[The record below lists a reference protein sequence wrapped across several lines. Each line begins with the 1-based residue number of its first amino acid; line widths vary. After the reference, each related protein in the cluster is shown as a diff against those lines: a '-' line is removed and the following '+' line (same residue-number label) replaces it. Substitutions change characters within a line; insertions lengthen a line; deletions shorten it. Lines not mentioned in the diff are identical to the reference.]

1 MKYNTYTGENV
12 LERVVSNNLCVGCGT
27 CAGVLPEVLRM
38 HTDKYGAYLPVLIKE
53 TDEDWGRLS
62 LRVCPFADNEDNED
76 TIAAR
81 LFGQQEGVKH
91 RSETGY
97 YLQCFTGHVTDEDA
111 RLAST
116 SGGIISWLAGEML
129 SSGKVDAVACVG
141 QCDDGENLFEYQ
153 LIADSTE
160 LYKCRKSRYYPVEAS
175 RIIREIRKT
184 DSKILFI
191 GLPCFVKAMR
201 LAMKADPVIGDRIA
215 YTIGLFCG
223 HLKSKH
229 YSAYLARCCGVS
241 EREIKTVNFRKKV
254 LGKPANKYAFE
265 VLIRN
270 DGKEEHRQIMMGDI
284 WASSWS
290 NNLFMLDAC
299 EYCDDVMAET
309 ADVSI
314 GDAWLSEYTKDFR
327 GTSIVVCRNAD
338 LLIMLQ
344 AGIDRT
350 EIVLEEISV
359 DKVIQSQAS
368 GMRQRREGLK
378 YRLYLSAKKG
388 IWRPHKRVAA
398 DRRAGNFSYR
408 ILQLLRIKTKTLS
421 REAFLKQQPVDGLD
435 IFIHLLRPWILLL
448 RVLNLVRHLAGS
460 LKRKTF
466 NLLKVSIT

>member
-1 MKYNTYTGENV
+1 MEENV
-12 LERVVSNNLCVGCGT
+12 LERIVSNDLCVGCGI

-38 HTDKYGAYLPVLIKE
+38 YTNKYGAYLPELIKE
-53 TDEDWGRLS
+53 TNEDWGQLS
-62 LRVCPFADNEDNED
+62 LKVCPFADNRDNED
-76 TIAAR
+76 TISER
-81 LFGQQEGVKH
+81 LFSQQQGINH

-97 YLQCFTGHVTDEDA
+97 YLQCFVGHVSDEQT
-111 RLAST
+111 RLEAT
-116 SGGIISWLAGEML
+116 SGGIITWLAGEVL

-153 LIADSTE
+153 LITDSTE
-160 LYKCRKSRYYPVEAS
+160 LYKCRKSRYYSVEAS
-175 RIIREIRKT
+175 MIIREIRKT

-265 VLIRN
+265 VLIR
-270 DGKEEHRQIMMGDI
+270 DDVGKEHRQIMMEDI
-284 WASSWS
+284 WTNSWS
-290 NNLFMLDAC
+290 YNLFMLDAC
-299 EYCDDVMAET
+299 EYCDDIMAET
-309 ADVSI
+309 ADVSV
-314 GDAWLSEYTKDFR
+314 GDAWLPEYTKDYR
-327 GTSIVVCRNAD
+327 GTSIVICRNAD
-338 LLIMLQ
+338 LLKMLQ
-344 AGIDRT
+344 AGVDRT
-350 EIVLEEISV
+350 EIVPEEISV

-368 GMRQRREGLK
+368 GIRQRREGLK

-398 DRRAGNFSYR
+398 DRRAGSFSYR

-435 IFIHLLRPWILLL
+435 IFIHLLRPWILLHK
-448 RVLNLVRHLAGS
+448 VLNFIRHVPGIVR
-460 LKRKTF
+460 RKIV
-466 NLLKVSIT
+466 NLLKVQAR

>member
-1 MKYNTYTGENV
+1 MEENV
-12 LERVVSNNLCVGCGT
+12 LERIISNDLCVGCGI
-27 CAGVLPEVLRM
+27 CAGVLPEVFRM
-38 HTDKYGAYLPVLIKE
+38 YTNKYGAYLPELIKE
-53 TDEDWGRLS
+53 TNEDWGQLS
-62 LRVCPFADNEDNED
+62 LKVCPFADNRDNED
-76 TIAAR
+76 TISER
-81 LFGQQEGVKH
+81 LFSQQQGINH

-97 YLQCFTGHVTDEDA
+97 YLQCFAGHVSDEQT
-111 RLAST
+111 RLEAT
-116 SGGIISWLAGEML
+116 SGGIITWLAGEML

-153 LIADSTE
+153 LITDSSE

-265 VLIRN
+265 VLIR
-270 DGKEEHRQIMMGDI
+270 DDVGKEHRQIMMEDI
-284 WASSWS
+284 WANSWS
-290 NNLFMLDAC
+290 YNLFMLDAC
-299 EYCDDVMAET
+299 EYCDDIMAET
-309 ADVSI
+309 ADVSV
-314 GDAWLSEYTKDFR
+314 GDAWLPEYTKDYR
-327 GTSIVVCRNAD
+327 GTSIVICRNAD
-338 LLIMLQ
+338 SLKMLQ

-368 GMRQRREGLK
+368 GIRQRREGLK

-388 IWRPHKRVAA
+388 IWRPYKRVAA
-398 DRRAGNFSYR
+398 DRRAGSFSYR

-435 IFIHLLRPWILLL
+435 IFIHLLRPWILLH
-448 RVLNLVRHLAGS
+448 RAFNFIRHLPRGV
-460 LKRKTF
+460 KRRVF
-466 NLLKVSIT
+466 NLLRWPAQ